1 MCVQKPTFLDLTSP
15 WGGSEVML
23 LRNTLI
29 REDNGAAEISQGA
42 VLSRMGTNA
51 IFSFYFLIDRL
62 ISQNCFRPQPSR
74 RETKKSEV
82 NTQNWRFLPG
92 VTIQH
97 AAHGVGRVAVKFSLD
112 ENKTCG
118 AANGILAQ

>member
-1 MCVQKPTFLDLTSP
+1 
-15 WGGSEVML
+15 ML

-29 REDNGAAEISQGA
+29 REDNGVAEISQGA

-74 RETKKSEV
+74 RETKEK
-82 NTQNWRFLPG
+82 
-92 VTIQH
+92 
-97 AAHGVGRVAVKFSLD
+97 
-112 ENKTCG
+112 
-118 AANGILAQ
+118 